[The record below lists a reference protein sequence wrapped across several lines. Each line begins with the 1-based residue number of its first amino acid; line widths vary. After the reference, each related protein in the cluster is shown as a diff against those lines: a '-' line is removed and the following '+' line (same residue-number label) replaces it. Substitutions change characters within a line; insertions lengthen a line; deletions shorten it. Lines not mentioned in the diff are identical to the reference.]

1 MKEAWSEFKND
12 WVDLTF
18 IQKIAN
24 IFLGI
29 ELVLMFISIPVV
41 LCFGIIPAMICLAP
55 LIFHVIVTI
64 LVFPFPKISVAL
76 FGADVWENVRKIK
89 TL

>member
-29 ELVLMFISIPVV
+29 ELVFDVHFNSCCFVFWYHTGNDMFSTIDFSCHSNYFGVPV
-41 LCFGIIPAMICLAP
+41 
-55 LIFHVIVTI
+55 
-64 LVFPFPKISVAL
+64 S
-76 FGADVWENVRKIK
+76 
-89 TL
+89 